1 MKKKIII
8 GVLVVLVLFLIF
20 GFKDFKKG
28 INEGFN
34 EALKTEQSK

>member
-1 MKKKIII
+1 MKKFIIAVLLIII
-8 GVLVVLVLFLIF
+8 LFLIL

>member
-1 MKKKIII
+1 MKKFIIAVLLIII
-8 GVLVVLVLFLIF
+8 LFLIF